1 MACCTVA
8 TAAKRAARRWSSS
21 ISSVVNGLHRHRS
34 RNHSRFDPF
43 IEEEADSTATALA
56 VVERPVV
63 DVHPDKS
70 VRLAAVEAARETH
83 RVVQRVLPMVET
95 VRDALAQMT

>member
-21 ISSVVNGLHRHRS
+21 ISSVVNELHRHRS

-43 IEEEADSTATALA
+43 IQEEADSTTTALA

-63 DVHPDKS
+63 DIHPDEG
-70 VRLAAVEAARETH
+70 VCLAAIEAARETH
-83 RVVQRVLPMVET
+83 CVIQRVLPVVET
-95 VRDALAQMT
+95 VCDALSQM